1 MIGQSIS
8 HYKILEKLGE
18 GGMGVV
24 YKAEDTRLKR
34 TVALKFLPSDITRDA
49 DAKER
54 FLHEAQAASAL
65 NHPNICG
72 IHTIEEFEG
81 QQFIDMEFV
90 EGVTLR
96 EKIAQCR
103 AKSLFALQDAIQYA
117 IQIGEGLNAAHKK
130 GIVHRD
136 IKPDNIMLTDEGL
149 VKIMDFGL
157 AKLKGKS
164 KLTKTHSTLGTLS
177 YMSPEQARGEEA
189 DHRSDIFSL
198 GAVLYEMVTGRR
210 PFKGEHEA
218 AIIYSLVNETP
229 EPLARYKSNIPDEL
243 QRIVNKAL
251 SKERGER
258 YQHVDELLADLKAVR
273 RQLES
278 GLTSTK
284 PKSLFGELKIPWYV
298 YASLGMVVILLILT
312 KVVFFTATEKP
323 ITSIAVLPFQNFSK
337 DPEQEYFS
345 DGMTEALISELSKIK
360 ALRVISRTSIMRF
373 KKTNKSL
380 PEIAGELGVDAVVEG
395 SVQRVQ
401 NDVRITAQLVKAQP
415 EQHLWANDFTRN
427 IQNILTL
434 QSEVA
439 QAIANEIKI
448 AVTPEEKQQLTNL
461 RPVDPEAHEAY
472 LKGRYFIH
480 KLIEADVR
488 KGIFY
493 FEKAIARDSN
503 YALAY
508 AGLAEGYDYLW
519 TLGTIKSKDAFPIIK
534 KYAMKALSIDE
545 TLADAYAVMGDI
557 ELSQWNFE
565 SSERNYK
572 RAVGLNQN
580 YATGHAYYAWYLLM
594 MKRYDE
600 ALKESRRAV
609 ELDPLWPLTKVVF
622 SMSLYYNH
630 KYDSAMTQ
638 VREALS
644 IDSNFVFGYAY
655 LGDFYLWKRNYEE
668 AIVQFQIGAAHGDS
682 SGLPIVA
689 YCYACLGNT
698 TKAREIITDLKIKY
712 MTFHA
717 LAYMGL
723 GEWDRTFELFEKA
736 YEEYDQTLLII
747 ISLPNDFDTKLDSLR
762 TDPRFHALVKKMGLE
777 K

>member
-24 YKAEDTRLKR
+24 YKAEDTKLKR

-177 YMSPEQARGEEA
+177 YMSPEQARGEEV
-189 DHRSDIFSL
+189 DQRTDIFSL
-198 GAVLYEMVTGRR
+198 GAVMYELITGRR
-210 PFKGEHEA
+210 PFKGEHDA
-218 AIIYSLVNETP
+218 AIMYSLMNEIP
-229 EPLARYKSNIPDEL
+229 EPLARYKSSIPDDL
-243 QRIVNKAL
+243 QRVADKAL
-251 SKERGER
+251 SKEKEER
-258 YQHVDELLADLKAVR
+258 YQHVDEMVADLKLIKK
-273 RQLES
+273 QLES
-278 GLTSTK
+278 GILTT
-284 PKSLFGELKIPWYV
+284 KSLTPYKILKIPWYA
-298 YASLGMVVILLILT
+298 YASVGIIILIFILS
-312 KVVFFTATEKP
+312 KFVLFTATEKP
-323 ITSIAVLPFQNFSK
+323 ITSIAVLPFQNFSN

-345 DGMTEALISELSKIK
+345 DGMTEALISELSQIK
-360 ALRVISRTSIMRF
+360 ALRVISRTSIVRF

-380 PEIAGELGVDAVVEG
+380 PEIASELGVDAVVEG
-395 SVQRVQ
+395 SVQRVK

-448 AVTPEEKQQLTNL
+448 AVTPEERQQLAIA

-480 KLIEADVR
+480 KLTEADVR
-488 KGIFY
+488 KGISY
-493 FEKAIARDSN
+493 FEQAIGRDSN
-503 YALAY
+503 YAPAY
-508 AGLAEGYDYLW
+508 AGLAEAYDYLW
-519 TLGTIKSKDAFPIIK
+519 TLGTIKSKDVFPIIK
-534 KYAMKALSIDE
+534 KYAVKAQSIDE
-545 TLADAYAVMGDI
+545 TLADPYAILGDI
-557 ELSQWNFE
+557 ELAQWNFE

-600 ALKESRRAV
+600 ALTRAGG
-609 ELDPLWPLTKVVF
+609 
-622 SMSLYYNH
+622 
-630 KYDSAMTQ
+630 
-638 VREALS
+638 R
-644 IDSNFVFGYAY
+644 
-655 LGDFYLWKRNYEE
+655 
-668 AIVQFQIGAAHGDS
+668 
-682 SGLPIVA
+682 
-689 YCYACLGNT
+689 
-698 TKAREIITDLKIKY
+698 
-712 MTFHA
+712 
-717 LAYMGL
+717 
-723 GEWDRTFELFEKA
+723 
-736 YEEYDQTLLII
+736 
-747 ISLPNDFDTKLDSLR
+747 
-762 TDPRFHALVKKMGLE
+762 
-777 K
+777 